1 MCLVEHTTCP
11 AGCVNTNPCAEAAAL
26 GRYYDMSVAGHKLV
40 LSLGQTGQ
48 TKPIGI
54 ISVNSVHTLE
64 IILTKEEQLISKSKL
79 LVIGCCSYLCPS
91 VN

>member
-11 AGCVNTNPCAEAAAL
+11 AGCVNTNPCAEVAAL

-54 ISVNSVHTLE
+54 ISVDSVKSYWLNSDGADVVFHM
-64 IILTKEEQLISKSKL
+64 IDNFL
-79 LVIGCCSYLCPS
+79 L
-91 VN
+91 